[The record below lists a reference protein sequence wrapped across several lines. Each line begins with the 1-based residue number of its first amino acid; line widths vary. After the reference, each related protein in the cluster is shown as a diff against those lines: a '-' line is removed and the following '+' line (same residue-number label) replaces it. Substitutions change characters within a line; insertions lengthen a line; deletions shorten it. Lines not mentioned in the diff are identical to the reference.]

1 MITYDRNFNPP
12 ATVLAVT
19 VTGVVRRRPR
29 IDSPAFIDTGAD
41 ITAVPETLVNR
52 LKLYPIG
59 RLNLE
64 DANAFKTPVYTYDVF
79 LSLPGESAQKLE
91 VVLTPYPFVILGR
104 DWLHNYYVLLD
115 GPGQQFQLSREP
127 LPLLEP

>member
-1 MITYDRNFNPP
+1 MIAYDRNFDPP
-12 ATVLAVT
+12 AIVLAVS

-41 ITAVPETLVNR
+41 ITAVPETLVN
-52 LKLYPIG
+52 
-59 RLNLE
+59 
-64 DANAFKTPVYTYDVF
+64 NAFKTPVYTYDVF

-104 DWLHNYYVLLD
+104 DWLQGYYLLLD

-127 LPLLEP
+127 LHLLES

>member
-1 MITYDRNFNPP
+1 MIDYDRNFDPP
-12 ATVLAVT
+12 AIVLSVT

-29 IDSPAFIDTGAD
+29 SDIPALMDTGAD
-41 ITAVPETLVNR
+41 ITAVPEALVDR
-52 LKLYPIG
+52 LRLYPIG

-79 LSLPGESAQKLE
+79 LSLPGEPAKKLE
-91 VVLTPYPFVILGR
+91 VILTPYPFVILGR
-104 DWLHNYYVLLD
+104 DWLQGYYVFLD

-127 LPLLEP
+127 LPLLAP